1 MKILAIDSSGL
12 VASAAIWEGELPA
25 NEGRILAV
33 SSTDYKKTHSQTL
46 LPMIDRICRDT
57 DCKADDF
64 DAVAVSAGPGSFTG
78 LRIGS
83 ATAKAI
89 ALVSDIPVIEVP
101 TLMGLAY
108 NFWGS
113 DRLVCPLMD
122 ARRNQVY
129 TGLYAFENG
138 DMVTVKDQTATGLDE
153 ILDAVR
159 KECEKKCKGVI
170 FLGDGADAYREEIK
184 KLADF
189 DHVFAPPH
197 LNRQD
202 ASGVAVIAAGMY
214 REGKTVSA
222 DDHKPV
228 YLRTSQAE
236 REGAKNF
243 DLRSVNS

>member
-12 VASAAIWEGELPA
+12 VATAAIWEGDSFG
-25 NEGRILAV
+25 NEGRILAK

-46 LPMIDRICRDT
+46 LPMIDRLCKDT
-57 DCKADDF
+57 DCNAESF
-64 DAVAVSAGPGSFTG
+64 DAVAISSGPGSFTG

-89 ALVSDIPVIEVP
+89 ALASDIPVIEVP
-101 TLMGLAY
+101 TLLGLAY

-113 DRLVCPLMD
+113 DRIICPLMD

-129 TGLYAFENG
+129 TGLYTFEKG
-138 DMVTVKDQTATGLDE
+138 GPVTIEDQTAISLEE
-153 ILDAVR
+153 ILDKAR
-159 KECEKKCKGVI
+159 RESEKRDKAVI

-184 KLADF
+184 KNADF
-189 DHVFAPPH
+189 EYEFAPAH

-202 ASGVAVIAAGMY
+202 ASSVAVPAAKMF
-214 REGKTVSA
+214 GKGQTVSA

-243 DLRSVNS
+243 DLRSSVS